1 MRRTSEESVTEKNML
16 IYFNSTFDRLFVRSF
31 FFLQISKF
39 HRDLTCCILN
49 VLPLIKLKN
58 KIIAFTLPVNLS
70 GFDCFV
76 ALTTTKQFVLF

>member
-1 MRRTSEESVTEKNML
+1 MNESHEESVAKNML
-16 IYFNSTFDRLFVRSF
+16 IVRSF
-31 FFLQISKF
+31 VFFLRISTF

-58 KIIAFTLPVNLS
+58 IIIAFTLPVNLS

-76 ALTTTKQFVLF
+76 AVTTTKQFVVLN